1 MSVKEILNS
10 KNSKISIGITDHNTL
25 IEVED
30 ILIKGGY
37 SWRGDVIGKYYLK
50 DRKDKITNVII
61 YLNSSNRDYD
71 YKHLT
76 YNPFVF
82 QDVMNKTDILVTKKT
97 LDELKRY
104 FKIIPD
110 YSSKKFI
117 REI

>member
-37 SWRGDVIGKYYLK
+37 RWRGDVGKYYLK

-61 YLNSSNRDYD
+61 YLNPIDIHYN

-82 QDVMNKTDILVTKKT
+82 QNVMDKTDILVTKKT